1 MKRLL
6 VVLLVPV
13 VAQFAVHGVR
23 MFAKTVADASVS
35 HWNDELTAAVEK
47 DFPRE

>member
-6 VVLLVPV
+6 LVCFIPV
-13 VAQFAVHGVR
+13 VAQFAVHG
-23 MFAKTVADASVS
+23 FQIIAKGIADASVS
-35 HWNDELTAAVEK
+35 HWNDELTAAVEQ